1 MAEAKQPS
9 KQPESGKSSQELLVR
24 RPGRGR
30 GLRRPLEDM
39 ERMFEGMIPRG
50 WMRPFEWPA
59 FEGMMPLAQNYP
71 PIDVVDRENE
81 VILRAEVPGV
91 TKENLDISIS
101 DNVVTIRGHSEHE
114 EEEKKEN
121 YYCREMSY
129 GEFSRSITL
138 PETVDSE
145 KATARMKEGVLEM
158 TLPKIEGAK
167 RRSIKVEGG

>member
-1 MAEAKQPS
+1 MAE

-24 RPGRGR
+24 HPGRGRGR

-39 ERMFEGMIPRG
+39 ERMFEGMLPRG
-50 WMRPFEWPA
+50 WMRPFDWPTV
-59 FEGMMPLAQNYP
+59 EGMMPLAQNYP

-81 VILRAEVPGV
+81 VVLRAQVPGV
-91 TKENLDISIS
+91 NKENLDISIS
-101 DNVVTIRGHSEHE
+101 DNVITIRGHSEQE
-114 EEEKKEN
+114 EEQEKED

-138 PETVDSE
+138 PESVDAD

-167 RRSIKVEGG
+167 RRSIKVEGS